1 MFILDTTSKSITAV
15 MSGAAA
21 TTNPN
26 FTAAYADNNG
36 STFVE
41 GANDGVLNGITAVT
55 LVASPSSST
64 RRIVKTITIEN
75 TDTAAVTVTV
85 GYVNSASTRTIVK
98 VTLQVGDTWTTD
110 GSYDTNGNLKQIIG
124 TVNLATQVTGILG
137 VANGGTGL
145 SSLTANYIPYG
156 NGTSAY
162 QSSSTFT
169 FNGTTFVAPAASL
182 SISALTSSNTSN
194 FQIGGTLSFSDTGIV
209 SNGVGTTNGYLQA
222 VLQNKSNGTA
232 ASTEFI
238 AYNDSGTATTNFAT
252 VGINS
257 SGYTGTGS
265 INAAGYAFFLS
276 GSTDLVLGTIGS
288 NAIHLV
294 IGSSA
299 TDAMTI
305 NTTGITSIPS
315 TTYAPNINLT
325 DAATI
330 AWDTSKGQVATFTFV
345 STNRT
350 MGAPTNLSNGAFYA
364 LAVIQNGGSNTLSWN
379 SVFKWANGTAP
390 TLSTAAGAKDYFVFR
405 SDGTNLYQQGI
416 SQAVA

>member
-194 FQIGGTLSFSDTGIV
+194 FQIGGTLSFSDTGIL
-209 SNGVGTTNGYLQA
+209 SNGVGTTNSYLQA

-238 AYNDSGTATTNFAT
+238 VYNDSGTATTNFAT

>member
-1 MFILDTTSKSITAV
+1 MAQSGYTPILIYASGTASNVPSAANMTSGS
-15 MSGAAA
+15 SGAELAL
-21 TTNPN
+21 N
-26 FTAAYADNNG
+26 YADGKLYFKNSSG
-36 STFVE
+36 TVTLLASSATVAPVTTFS
-41 GANDGVLNGITAVT
+41 GGTTGLTPNTATSGAVT
-55 LVASPSSST
+55 LA
-64 RRIVKTITIEN
+64 
-75 TDTAAVTVTV
+75 
-85 GYVNSASTRTIVK
+85 G
-98 VTLQVGDTWTTD
+98 TL
-110 GSYDTNGNLKQIIG
+110 N
-124 TVNLATQVTGILG
+124 

-145 SSLTANYIPYG
+145 TSVTANYIPYG
-156 NGTSAY
+156 NGTSALNTN
-162 QSSSTFT
+162 SGFT

-194 FQIGGTLSFSDTGIV
+194 LQIGGTLSFSDTGIV
-209 SNGVGTTNGYLQA
+209 SNGVGTTNSYLQA

-252 VGINS
+252 AGINS

-265 INAAGYAFFLS
+265 INAAGYAYFLS

>member
-41 GANDGVLNGITAVT
+41 GANDGVLNGTTAVT

-209 SNGVGTTNGYLQA
+209 SNGVGTTNSYLQA

-238 AYNDSGTATTNFAT
+238 VYNDSGTATTNFAT
-252 VGINS
+252 AGINS

-265 INAAGYAFFLS
+265 INAAGYAYFLS

>member
-1 MFILDTTSKSITAV
+1 MAQIGYTPILIYASGTASNVPSAANMTSGS
-15 MSGAAA
+15 SGAELAL
-21 TTNPN
+21 N
-26 FTAAYADNNG
+26 YADGKLYFKNSSG
-36 STFVE
+36 TVTLLASSATVAPVTTFS
-41 GANDGVLNGITAVT
+41 GGTTGLTPNTATSGAVT
-55 LVASPSSST
+55 LA
-64 RRIVKTITIEN
+64 
-75 TDTAAVTVTV
+75 
-85 GYVNSASTRTIVK
+85 G
-98 VTLQVGDTWTTD
+98 TLNVD
-110 GSYDTNGNLKQIIG
+110 
-124 TVNLATQVTGILG
+124 
-137 VANGGTGL
+137 NGGTGL
-145 SSLTANYIPYG
+145 TSVTANYIPYG
-156 NGTSAY
+156 NGTSAL
-162 QSSSTFT
+162 STNSGFT

-194 FQIGGTLSFSDTGIV
+194 LQIGGTLSFSDTGIV
-209 SNGVGTTNGYLQA
+209 SNGVGTTNSYLQA

-252 VGINS
+252 AGINS

-265 INAAGYAFFLS
+265 INAAGYAYFLS

>member
-1 MFILDTTSKSITAV
+1 MAQIGYTPILIYASGTASNVPSAANMTSGS
-15 MSGAAA
+15 SGAELAL
-21 TTNPN
+21 N
-26 FTAAYADNNG
+26 YADGKLYFKNSSG
-36 STFVE
+36 TVTLLASSATVAPVTTFS
-41 GANDGVLNGITAVT
+41 GGTTGLTPNTATSGAVT
-55 LVASPSSST
+55 LAGTLASS
-64 RRIVKTITIEN
+64 
-75 TDTAAVTVTV
+75 
-85 GYVNSASTRTIVK
+85 
-98 VTLQVGDTWTTD
+98 
-110 GSYDTNGNLKQIIG
+110 
-124 TVNLATQVTGILG
+124 
-137 VANGGTGL
+137 NGGTGL
-145 SSLTANYIPYG
+145 TTFTAANYALYSTSSSALTAGTLPVAAGGTGLTSVTANYIPYG
-156 NGTSAY
+156 NGTSALNTN
-162 QSSSTFT
+162 SGFT

-194 FQIGGTLSFSDTGIV
+194 LQIGGTLSFSDTGIV
-209 SNGVGTTNGYLQA
+209 SNGVGTTNSYLQA

-238 AYNDSGTATTNFAT
+238 VYNDSGTATTNFAT
-252 VGINS
+252 AGINS

-265 INAAGYAFFLS
+265 INAAGYAYFLS

>member
-194 FQIGGTLSFSDTGIV
+194 FQIGGTLSFSDTGIL
-209 SNGVGTTNGYLQA
+209 SNGVGTTNSYLQA

-238 AYNDSGTATTNFAT
+238 VYNDSGTATTNFAT
-252 VGINS
+252 AGINS

-265 INAAGYAFFLS
+265 INAAGYAYFLS